1 MSDMAMFHQLTV
13 LKGHHSRSASC
24 ARRAICYSYAV
35 TYLPKCRDLLLLTS
49 LFALQM
55 VAVACLPYA
64 RRSFKGP
71 ATESDTGMFSY
82 YRYHFLFSPKLPLRQ
97 KGDQTYQ
104 FRGVPTDEMTL
115 SFAVVPFDVSQVD
128 LLRSLTTVLS
138 VEMRDESGNLI
149 CSATGR
155 LSESLHGT
163 SVRDS
168 HGRWTDNHWVLG
180 YSAMDGNFWNAAC
193 ADIKMDHRRSYLLTV
208 KLDQID
214 PHSPDRM
221 LVPKIEGGGNE
232 LP

>member
-1 MSDMAMFHQLTV
+1 M
-13 LKGHHSRSASC
+13 
-24 ARRAICYSYAV
+24 
-35 TYLPKCRDLLLLTS
+35 
-49 LFALQM
+49 
-55 VAVACLPYA
+55 PYA
-64 RRSFKGP
+64 KSSFKGP
-71 ATESDTGMFSY
+71 ATVTDTGMFSY

-97 KGDQTYQ
+97 KSYQKYQ

-128 LLRSLTTVLS
+128 LLKSLTTVLS
-138 VEMRDESGNLI
+138 VEMRDEGGNLI

-163 SVRDS
+163 SVKDA
-168 HGRWTDNHWVLG
+168 HGRWTDSHWILE
-180 YSAMDGNFWNAAC
+180 YSATNSNFWNAAC
-193 ADIKMDHRRSYLLTV
+193 TDIKMDHRRSYLLTV

-214 PHSPDRM
+214 PRTPDQM